1 MSTLIVLLAAVA
13 VAVIAAYLAWLAGR
27 HERLAARA
35 DAGWAALDAQLVRRA
50 APARLLA
57 AQRANAQ
64 VAACAERALSAHAD
78 REEAENALGR
88 ALRQAGF
95 DRLPP
100 DQPAS
105 TGTLG
110 AAVTD
115 LHAAAARVRLSRQFF
130 NDAVRDLRALRR
142 RPAARLL
149 RLGHG
154 DDTGP
159 TRTYF
164 EIDDT
169 VFLDQPAQPV
179 QPEPPAQP
187 EQPEQPEQP
196 DVAGRPDAA
205 DRPDLA
211 RTPAGQLD
219 PRAGLDPARLGG
231 ASRAGS

>member
-1 MSTLIVLLAAVA
+1 MSTLIVLLAAAA
-13 VAVIAAYLAWLAGR
+13 VAVLAAYLAWLAGR

-57 AQRANAQ
+57 AERGDAL
-64 VAACAERALSAHAD
+64 VAACAERALSAHID

-88 ALRQAGF
+88 ALRRAAF
-95 DRLPP
+95 DRLLPEHRDPLNASATNSLAWSANPP
-100 DQPAS
+100 LSAAA
-105 TGTLG
+105 TGSLG

-115 LHAAAARVRLSRQFF
+115 LRKAAIRVQLARQFF

-149 RLGHG
+149 RLGNG
-154 DDTGP
+154 DDGGP

-169 VFLDQPAQPV
+169 VFLDQPQYLDQPSRANPTGASV
-179 QPEPPAQP
+179 GSGDQPHHRSTEP
-187 EQPEQPEQP
+187 
-196 DVAGRPDAA
+196 
-205 DRPDLA
+205 
-211 RTPAGQLD
+211 RTP
-219 PRAGLDPARLGG
+219 
-231 ASRAGS
+231 S